1 MNGSPKNNIDD
12 IDIEYHRYDF
22 NLNEEINKKIKISNK
37 INKKNDHICDCIYKL
52 NIFGYRNNIKYNK

>member
-1 MNGSPKNNIDD
+1 MNGLPKNKIDD

-22 NLNEEINKKIKISNK
+22 NLNEEIDKKIKMSNN

-52 NIFGYRNNIKYNK
+52 NIFGNRYEIKSNE